1 MIPETDKTILGSLSR
16 ATRGGTLDPERLAH
30 RAYEMGSANCHKA
43 VSRSFA
49 LPETLNLNDLEKAA
63 LEKALQVTGG
73 SILAAAQLLELAKP
87 PRTERRRNTDS
98 PPAPVP
104 PFAQT
109 AAVGYLGTTQSPAKK
124 YHHPWL
130 LPLAACH
137 RRRSRTLQ
145 SSTTKQA

>member
-16 ATRGGTLDPERLAH
+16 AARGGTLDPERLAH

-73 SILAAAQLLELAKP
+73 SILAAAQLLGIGKTTAYRKVKEYGLATGSGSAFCP
-87 PRTERRRNTDS
+87 NCGRRLPRHNPITGGGIPSSLTATCGPTS
-98 PPAPVP
+98 SL
-104 PFAQT
+104 AQ
-109 AAVGYLGTTQSPAKK
+109 
-124 YHHPWL
+124 
-130 LPLAACH
+130 
-137 RRRSRTLQ
+137 
-145 SSTTKQA
+145 